1 MLTFEKENV
10 TIFLVRMKNILLMFA
25 LISTGLQIQVFEFL
39 NNQNNEISQ
48 LSMKESIGMDQAMMI
63 CSSHKQMQVHNNYSS
78 IFTLYEDLE
87 MKNPWIFLGFWMKAD
102 LWINVKTFTYYL
114 GGKVPY
120 TTFRNWI
127 HLCLKIDI
135 TKKTL
140 TVSIDGKVTAEI
152 GNVTVLSAIDRV
164 HLGYTLI

>member
-1 MLTFEKENV
+1 
-10 TIFLVRMKNILLMFA
+10 MKNILWILA
-25 LISTGLQIQVFEFL
+25 VISTGLQIQVFEFL
-39 NNQNNEISQ
+39 NNQNNEISE
-48 LSMKESIGMDQAMMI
+48 LSMKGFIEMDQPMMI
-63 CSSHKQMQVHNNYSS
+63 CSSHKQMQVNNHHSS

-87 MKNPWIFLGFWMKAD
+87 MRIPWIFLGFWMKAD
-102 LWINVKTFTYYL
+102 LWISVKTFTYYL

-120 TTFRNWI
+120 TKFRNWI

-140 TVSIDGKVTAEI
+140 TMSIDGGITAEI

-164 HLGYTLI
+164 YLG